1 MSSSKS
7 HEKAASVGAHSGAV
21 KSGSFDDR
29 GLAKVLGKI
38 DLLFVGFGAMI
49 GFGWIVL
56 TSGWIQDAGTLGAM
70 LAFAI
75 GGIVMI
81 FVGLVYSELVSA
93 MPYAGGE
100 HNYLLRAMGPRTAL
114 FGSWAITGG
123 YISVIMFEAVV
134 IPETLMYWF
143 PNLEKIHLWNF
154 AGFDVYL
161 SWALIG
167 TVTAIIMCWINVR
180 GIRTASFVQT
190 FIVCFLLVLGVLLI
204 LGVVVGSEPSNAQ
217 PLFTGGGTGIIAVMI
232 AVPFLFVGFDVI
244 PQSAEEANIPPRN
257 IGKVV
262 VLAVL
267 MAMAWYLL
275 IIFTSSMAI
284 PSAELA
290 NYDLVTADALSMLLG
305 HEFWGSVVIAGGVA
319 GILTS
324 WNAFLIGASR
334 LMFSMA
340 RARMIPARFGKLH
353 PKYRTPATAIIFISV
368 LAALA
373 PFLGSGMVNWMVNA
387 GSPAIVIAY
396 FLVAIGFLVLRRR
409 DPDMPRPFRVGGAG
423 KTGGILLGVLA
434 VVLTLGMFAMYL
446 PLTPWSTDLGWPAW
460 IMFAL
465 WMAIGVYFI
474 TRLPRGI
481 KAGPNAEQE
490 LIAAAEIKD
499 DEVS

>member
-7 HEKAASVGAHSGAV
+7 NEAPLSKNTSSGAGH
-21 KSGSFDDR
+21 SSSSDGQ
-29 GLAKVLGKI
+29 GLAKVLGNTDI
-38 DLLFVGFGAMI
+38 LFVGFGAMI

-70 LAFAI
+70 LAFII
-75 GGIVMI
+75 GGVVMI

-93 MPYAGGE
+93 MPFAGGE

-123 YISVIMFEAVV
+123 YISVVMFEAVV
-134 IPETLMYWF
+134 IPETLLYWF
-143 PNLEKIHLWNF
+143 PGLETIHLWNF
-154 AGFDVYL
+154 AGSDVYL

-167 TVTAIIMCWINVR
+167 TVTAGIMCWINVR

-190 FIVCFLLVLGVLLI
+190 FIVSFLLLVGLLLI
-204 LGVVVGSEPSNAQ
+204 VGVFVGSEPSNAQ
-217 PLFTGGGTGIIAVMI
+217 PLFTGGASGIVAVMV

-244 PQSAEEANIPPRN
+244 PQSAEEAKVPPRK
-257 IGKVV
+257 IGKLVV
-262 VLAVL
+262 FSVL
-267 MAMAWYLL
+267 MAIAWYLL

-284 PSAELA
+284 PSADLPNHE
-290 NYDLVTADALSMLLG
+290 LVTADALSILLG

-319 GILTS
+319 GIITS

-353 PKYRTPATAIIFISV
+353 PRYRTPATAIIFISI

-373 PFLGSGMVNWMVNA
+373 PFLGSGMVNWVVNA
-387 GSPAIVIAY
+387 GSPAIIIAY
-396 FLVAIGFLVLRRR
+396 FLVAVGFVVLRRQE
-409 DPDMPRPFRVGGAG
+409 PDMPRPFRVGGSG
-423 KTGGILLGVLA
+423 GTGGIILGSLA
-434 VVLTLGMFAMYL
+434 VVLTLGMFGIYL

-460 IMFAL
+460 VMFAL
-465 WMAIGVYFI
+465 WMVIGIYFMI
-474 TRLPRGI
+474 RLPRGI
-481 KAGPNAEQE
+481 KAGEDAEQK
-490 LIAAAEIKD
+490 LIAAAEKKD
-499 DEVS
+499 AAEA